1 MERSAGILPVF
12 SLPGPY
18 GIGSLGREAR
28 AFAEFLHNAGQRWWQ
43 VLPVGP
49 TGAGNSPYTSEST
62 FAGNPLLIDLED
74 LRDRVL
80 LTEAELS
87 DARVPEGAPIDY
99 AALYE
104 SREALLR
111 RAFSRLGGAEAQ
123 SVRDF
128 AAANPWLGEYALY
141 RALKARFGQTAW
153 FDWPDKDLLNHDPA
167 ALAAAR
173 QELAEDIAFHQAVQ
187 FWFFSQWKALKD
199 HANGLGVRIIG
210 DLPIYV
216 SLDSADVWSE
226 RKEFLL
232 DETGRPSRVAGV
244 PPDYFSAEGQLWGN
258 PLYDWA
264 AMKRDG
270 FGWWIRRVEGASRLF
285 DAIRI
290 DHFRAFERY
299 WSIPAGAET
308 AKEGQWEPG
317 PGMDLL
323 RVLTGWFPHIT

>member
-1 MERSAGILPVF
+1 MERSAGILLPVF

-49 TGAGNSPYTSEST
+49 AGAGNSPYTSEST
-62 FAGNPLLIDLED
+62 FAGTPLLIDLED
-74 LRDRVL
+74 LRDRGL

-87 DARVPEGAPIDY
+87 AARVPEGAPIDY

-153 FDWPDKDLLNHDPA
+153 FDWPDKDLLNRDPA
-167 ALAAAR
+167 ALARAC
-173 QELAEDIAFHQAVQ
+173 E
-187 FWFFSQWKALKD
+187 AL
-199 HANGLGVRIIG
+199 GGTPLSG
-210 DLPIYV
+210 
-216 SLDSADVWSE
+216 ADVGYTLPLFPFLPVQLRFWHGDEEFPPSLQLLWDEHTLQFMRYETTYYAANHLFTRLSE
-226 RKEFLL
+226 E
-232 DETGRPSRVAGV
+232 A
-244 PPDYFSAEGQLWGN
+244 
-258 PLYDWA
+258 
-264 AMKRDG
+264 
-270 FGWWIRRVEGASRLF
+270 
-285 DAIRI
+285 
-290 DHFRAFERY
+290 
-299 WSIPAGAET
+299 
-308 AKEGQWEPG
+308 
-317 PGMDLL
+317 
-323 RVLTGWFPHIT
+323 

>member
-1 MERSAGILPVF
+1 M
-12 SLPGPY
+12 
-18 GIGSLGREAR
+18 
-28 AFAEFLHNAGQRWWQ
+28 
-43 VLPVGP
+43 LPVGP

-87 DARVPEGAPIDY
+87 AARVPEGAPIDY

-226 RKEFLL
+226 RREFLL
-232 DETGRPSRVAGV
+232 DKAGRPSRVAACRRTTSRRRASCGATPCTTGRPRSGTASAGGSEGWRA
-244 PPDYFSAEGQLWGN
+244 PPACSTPSALTISG
-258 PLYDWA
+258 PLS
-264 AMKRDG
+264 G
-270 FGWWIRRVEGASRLF
+270 TGPSPPGRRPPRKGSGSR
-285 DAIRI
+285 A
-290 DHFRAFERY
+290 
-299 WSIPAGAET
+299 PAWTCCGS
-308 AKEGQWEPG
+308 
-317 PGMDLL
+317 
-323 RVLTGWFPHIT
+323 